1 MKENRLL
8 FTNALIVLPTET
20 INGSL
25 AVEDGKITG
34 IFESGTELPGFTEV
48 DVHGKALMPGAIDT
62 HVHMWDPSPLN
73 YREDWACG
81 SQCAASGGIT
91 TIIDMPLS
99 VPPVVDKEGFQLKLD
114 VAQKESCVDFAFW
127 GGLTPNCVQNMEE
140 LNRLGCVA
148 YKGFMSFANPDYPQ
162 VTDGYLVQGMRK
174 AATFN
179 GLIGVHAENAEVADF
194 GSKEMSAIHCK
205 DFAMHD
211 DARPWWV
218 EQEAISRA
226 VLFARE
232 TGARLYI
239 CHMTIAQGAAFL
251 KQAKFEGVNVSVE
264 TCPHYLLFDKTIL
277 RERGAYAKCN
287 PPFRSRENV
296 EKLWSYILDG
306 TIDTLGSD
314 HGPYR
319 DDEKVQAGD
328 FWKEYSGFGG
338 FDAMLAAMLTEGY
351 HRRGLSLSRLSCLT
365 ATNVE
370 MVGNSF
376 SIEYCNINV
385 DGARDAV
392 DDLAKKGVTVN
403 LTYNASADS
412 SQVDEQINILNQALA
427 KQPNAILIAA
437 CDSGALDEQM
447 ITARD
452 AGIPV
457 IAYDITFDNAPEGS
471 LTATS
476 ASDSILAA
484 GQAADELLKNETV
497 VEKIKAATPEN
508 PAVFSVIAPD
518 AIMTVHRDRTS
529 GFANR
534 MYELCQEWQPGA
546 VAITGNDAFAKDSEK
561 DPAVIIRTDIAAS
574 RADED
579 IRNLAQSVVSD
590 SSVLAIFCVNE
601 ASATGI
607 LSATSDGLD
616 LDRTNGKYKDL
627 IVIGFD
633 SGSTLN
639 NAVRSGYFYGAVAQ
653 DPYTMG
659 YEAMMMA
666 VNVLQGGEASDIVI
680 PAVWFD
686 ASNMDDPE
694 ISRILYD

>member
-20 INGSL
+20 IKGSL

-365 ATNVE
+365 AT
-370 MVGNSF
+370 
-376 SIEYCNINV
+376 
-385 DGARDAV
+385 
-392 DDLAKKGVTVN
+392 
-403 LTYNASADS
+403 
-412 SQVDEQINILNQALA
+412 
-427 KQPNAILIAA
+427 
-437 CDSGALDEQM
+437 
-447 ITARD
+447 
-452 AGIPV
+452 
-457 IAYDITFDNAPEGS
+457 
-471 LTATS
+471 
-476 ASDSILAA
+476 
-484 GQAADELLKNETV
+484 
-497 VEKIKAATPEN
+497 
-508 PAVFSVIAPD
+508 
-518 AIMTVHRDRTS
+518 
-529 GFANR
+529 
-534 MYELCQEWQPGA
+534 
-546 VAITGNDAFAKDSEK
+546 KDSEK
-561 DPAVIIRTDIAAS
+561 NPAVIIRTDIAAS

-666 VNVLQGGEASDIVI
+666 INVLQGGEASDIVI

>member
-1 MKENRLL
+1 MAKYMMALDAGTTSNRCILFNEKGEICSVAQEEFTQYYPQPGWVEHDAKEIWHTQLSVARQAMEKLGVTAADIAGIGI
-8 FTNALIVLPTET
+8 TNQRETTIVWDKNTGEPVFHAIVWQCRRTSEYAD
-20 INGSL
+20 SL
-25 AVEDGKITG
+25 KEKGLTDKFREKTG
-34 IFESGTELPGFTEV
+34 LVIDAYFSGT
-48 DVHGKALMPGAIDT
+48 KIK
-62 HVHMWDPSPLN
+62 W
-73 YREDWACG
+73 
-81 SQCAASGGIT
+81 
-91 TIIDMPLS
+91 
-99 VPPVVDKEGFQLKLD
+99 
-114 VAQKESCVDFAFW
+114 
-127 GGLTPNCVQNMEE
+127 
-140 LNRLGCVA
+140 
-148 YKGFMSFANPDYPQ
+148 
-162 VTDGYLVQGMRK
+162 
-174 AATFN
+174 
-179 GLIGVHAENAEVADF
+179 
-194 GSKEMSAIHCK
+194 
-205 DFAMHD
+205 
-211 DARPWWV
+211 
-218 EQEAISRA
+218 
-226 VLFARE
+226 
-232 TGARLYI
+232 
-239 CHMTIAQGAAFL
+239 
-251 KQAKFEGVNVSVE
+251 
-264 TCPHYLLFDKTIL
+264 
-277 RERGAYAKCN
+277 
-287 PPFRSRENV
+287 
-296 EKLWSYILDG
+296 ILD
-306 TIDTLGSD
+306 
-314 HGPYR
+314 
-319 DDEKVQAGD
+319 
-328 FWKEYSGFGG
+328 
-338 FDAMLAAMLTEGY
+338 
-351 HRRGLSLSRLSCLT
+351 
-365 ATNVE
+365 
-370 MVGNSF
+370 
-376 SIEYCNINV
+376 NV

-457 IAYDITFDNAPEGS
+457 IAYDITFDNAPECS

>member
-1 MKENRLL
+1 M
-8 FTNALIVLPTET
+8 
-20 INGSL
+20 
-25 AVEDGKITG
+25 
-34 IFESGTELPGFTEV
+34 
-48 DVHGKALMPGAIDT
+48 
-62 HVHMWDPSPLN
+62 
-73 YREDWACG
+73 
-81 SQCAASGGIT
+81 
-91 TIIDMPLS
+91 
-99 VPPVVDKEGFQLKLD
+99 
-114 VAQKESCVDFAFW
+114 
-127 GGLTPNCVQNMEE
+127 
-140 LNRLGCVA
+140 
-148 YKGFMSFANPDYPQ
+148 
-162 VTDGYLVQGMRK
+162 
-174 AATFN
+174 
-179 GLIGVHAENAEVADF
+179 
-194 GSKEMSAIHCK
+194 
-205 DFAMHD
+205 
-211 DARPWWV
+211 
-218 EQEAISRA
+218 
-226 VLFARE
+226 
-232 TGARLYI
+232 
-239 CHMTIAQGAAFL
+239 
-251 KQAKFEGVNVSVE
+251 
-264 TCPHYLLFDKTIL
+264 
-277 RERGAYAKCN
+277 
-287 PPFRSRENV
+287 
-296 EKLWSYILDG
+296 
-306 TIDTLGSD
+306 
-314 HGPYR
+314 
-319 DDEKVQAGD
+319 
-328 FWKEYSGFGG
+328 
-338 FDAMLAAMLTEGY
+338 
-351 HRRGLSLSRLSCLT
+351 
-365 ATNVE
+365 
-370 MVGNSF
+370 
-376 SIEYCNINV
+376 
-385 DGARDAV
+385 
-392 DDLAKKGVTVN
+392 
-403 LTYNASADS
+403 
-412 SQVDEQINILNQALA
+412 
-427 KQPNAILIAA
+427 
-437 CDSGALDEQM
+437 
-447 ITARD
+447 
-452 AGIPV
+452 
-457 IAYDITFDNAPEGS
+457 AYDITFDNAPEGS
-471 LTATS
+471 LTAAS

-666 VNVLQGGEASDIVI
+666 INVLQGGEASDIVI

>member
-1 MKENRLL
+1 M
-8 FTNALIVLPTET
+8 FHDCGA
-20 INGSL
+20 
-25 AVEDGKITG
+25 
-34 IFESGTELPGFTEV
+34 GTEG
-48 DVHGKALMPGAIDT
+48 
-62 HVHMWDPSPLN
+62 
-73 YREDWACG
+73 
-81 SQCAASGGIT
+81 
-91 TIIDMPLS
+91 
-99 VPPVVDKEGFQLKLD
+99 
-114 VAQKESCVDFAFW
+114 
-127 GGLTPNCVQNMEE
+127 
-140 LNRLGCVA
+140 
-148 YKGFMSFANPDYPQ
+148 
-162 VTDGYLVQGMRK
+162 
-174 AATFN
+174 
-179 GLIGVHAENAEVADF
+179 
-194 GSKEMSAIHCK
+194 SAI
-205 DFAMHD
+205 
-211 DARPWWV
+211 
-218 EQEAISRA
+218 I
-226 VLFARE
+226 
-232 TGARLYI
+232 
-239 CHMTIAQGAAFL
+239 IA
-251 KQAKFEGVNVSVE
+251 
-264 TCPHYLLFDKTIL
+264 
-277 RERGAYAKCN
+277 
-287 PPFRSRENV
+287 
-296 EKLWSYILDG
+296 
-306 TIDTLGSD
+306 DTQ
-314 HGPYR
+314 H
-319 DDEKVQAGD
+319 
-328 FWKEYSGFGG
+328 
-338 FDAMLAAMLTEGY
+338 
-351 HRRGLSLSRLSCLT
+351 H
-365 ATNVE
+365 
-370 MVGNSF
+370 
-376 SIEYCNINV
+376 
-385 DGARDAV
+385 
-392 DDLAKKGVTVN
+392 
-403 LTYNASADS
+403 
-412 SQVDEQINILNQALA
+412 

-666 VNVLQGGEASDIVI
+666 INVLQGGEASDIVI

>member
-20 INGSL
+20 IKGSL

-179 GLIGVHAENAEVADF
+179 GLIGVHAEN
-194 GSKEMSAIHCK
+194 
-205 DFAMHD
+205 
-211 DARPWWV
+211 
-218 EQEAISRA
+218 
-226 VLFARE
+226 
-232 TGARLYI
+232 
-239 CHMTIAQGAAFL
+239 
-251 KQAKFEGVNVSVE
+251 
-264 TCPHYLLFDKTIL
+264 
-277 RERGAYAKCN
+277 
-287 PPFRSRENV
+287 
-296 EKLWSYILDG
+296 
-306 TIDTLGSD
+306 
-314 HGPYR
+314 
-319 DDEKVQAGD
+319 
-328 FWKEYSGFGG
+328 
-338 FDAMLAAMLTEGY
+338 
-351 HRRGLSLSRLSCLT
+351 
-365 ATNVE
+365 
-370 MVGNSF
+370 
-376 SIEYCNINV
+376 
-385 DGARDAV
+385 
-392 DDLAKKGVTVN
+392 
-403 LTYNASADS
+403 
-412 SQVDEQINILNQALA
+412 
-427 KQPNAILIAA
+427 
-437 CDSGALDEQM
+437 
-447 ITARD
+447 
-452 AGIPV
+452 
-457 IAYDITFDNAPEGS
+457 
-471 LTATS
+471 
-476 ASDSILAA
+476 
-484 GQAADELLKNETV
+484 ELLKNETV

-666 VNVLQGGEASDIVI
+666 INVLQGGEASDIVI